1 MGYIGTK
8 IHIFISKPPKLRE
21 KSPRIMP
28 MTEQKITVQEF
39 RRMNFE
45 GEDAFFELINGVVV
59 RRAAPSPYHQE
70 ISQNLNLAISLFVRS
85 ESLGKVFTAPTDVFL
100 NDYNHVIPDIF
111 FVSRENLGIVDYRHG
126 IYGVPDLMVE
136 IISPGSILQDRVEKR
151 DAYQRASVR
160 EYWMVDM
167 NNRSIEIY
175 KNVEGEFRIASF
187 AADTG
192 VVLSE
197 VLRGLEISINEVF
210 G

>member
-1 MGYIGTK
+1 
-8 IHIFISKPPKLRE
+8 
-21 KSPRIMP
+21 MP

-59 RRAAPSPYHQE
+59 RRASPSPYHQS
-70 ISQNLNLAISLFVRS
+70 ISMRLSAMMHSYCTDHQRGL
-85 ESLGKVFTAPTDVFL
+85 VFTAPTDVFL

-111 FVSRENLGIVDYRHG
+111 FIRRENLGIVDYRQG
-126 IYGVPDLMVE
+126 IYGVPDLIVE

-151 DAYQRASVR
+151 DAYQRAGVR
-160 EYWMVDM
+160 EYWMVDP

-175 KNVEGEFRIASF
+175 KNVDGEFRIVSF

-192 VVLSE
+192 VVHSE
-197 VLRGLEISINEVF
+197 VLEGLEVSINNIFVP
-210 G
+210 